1 LRTAWPC
8 LDPLAWDSD
17 GDMLPDGWEVQ
28 YGLSP
33 CECATTNS
41 LAWDADG
48 DRLGLFDEY
57 RYCTDPTNPDTDGD
71 GVRDGDEV
79 PHSPGSC
86 PNDADDEG
94 NPANCVT
101 LRLTVGDPSGS
112 NSERW
117 NFEVFEEATGRTVVR
132 HCDDGFGTPGSAEY
146 ALVKGKAYTFSLRW
160 IATNLGYGPDYDW
173 RALIND
179 SDEAGAREGP
189 YGTGAFIV
197 EDPDGLLTEE
207 RHGDSTDITV
217 GKEGRIIV
225 PRIKLE
231 PITCGTTGAG
241 VIVNPSGVAAG
252 GLAAYRVEVEPED
265 AVADG
270 DIHWSVAHGGVTFY
284 SDHNTG
290 REAIIR
296 GGAVESDFKLEV
308 RIGDVPV
315 TGCPYIHGRVLQ
327 PTVTP
332 IHAYIICDA
341 NGTPAVSTNTVHA
354 WVAEANRI
362 YKQVAMSFYVAGVEY
377 VVNTNWFEIDTD
389 AEFYQMTSYA
399 SGTEGLEL
407 YCVTFIEDVRTNGR
421 HSSPSVGVDARGM
434 AVKSGAPLATLAHEI
449 GHACGLND
457 LYIEYYPCDGLV
469 SEDKVT
475 PLNWSGGEGTGYY
488 SPTLSYRD
496 LTHRCLMD
504 AARPSVTR
512 GDIPLDDIK
521 MMLKGGG
528 GPFPISVGLGSMGER
543 KPKH

>member
-1 LRTAWPC
+1 MSKWNRLSS
-8 LDPLAWDSD
+8 SD
-17 GDMLPDGWEVQ
+17 
-28 YGLSP
+28 
-33 CECATTNS
+33 A
-41 LAWDADG
+41 
-48 DRLGLFDEY
+48 
-57 RYCTDPTNPDTDGD
+57 
-71 GVRDGDEV
+71 
-79 PHSPGSC
+79 
-86 PNDADDEG
+86 
-94 NPANCVT
+94 
-101 LRLTVGDPSGS
+101 
-112 NSERW
+112 
-117 NFEVFEEATGRTVVR
+117 
-132 HCDDGFGTPGSAEY
+132 
-146 ALVKGKAYTFSLRW
+146 
-160 IATNLGYGPDYDW
+160 
-173 RALIND
+173 
-179 SDEAGAREGP
+179 
-189 YGTGAFIV
+189 
-197 EDPDGLLTEE
+197 
-207 RHGDSTDITV
+207 
-217 GKEGRIIV
+217 
-225 PRIKLE
+225 
-231 PITCGTTGAG
+231 GTTGAG

-308 RIGDVPV
+308 RIGDVPE
-315 TGCPYIHGRVLQ
+315 TDCPYIHGRVLE

-332 IHAYIICDA
+332 IHAYIICS
-341 NGTPAVSTNTVHA
+341 NGIPAVSTNTLHA

-362 YKQVAMSFYVAGVEY
+362 YKQAAMTFVLESVQNVYGHDA
-377 VVNTNWFEIDTD
+377 WFIINDQ

-399 SGTEGLEL
+399 SGTGGLEL
-407 YCVTFIEDVRTNGR
+407 YCVSFIVNGSTNGR